1 MMTKKMLTG
10 IAVVALV
17 GTLSAAA
24 FAAPAAGRGRG
35 AGMRTG
41 MGAGVNYVDNNGD
54 GVCDYYGT
62 GAGSRFASTTFKS
75 TSGTAFCL
83 TTKHLAVSPI

>member
-41 MGAGVNYVDNNGD
+41 MGALQNKPFCSAPEFFRACFVA
-54 GVCDYYGT
+54 
-62 GAGSRFASTTFKS
+62 AGGR
-75 TSGTAFCL
+75 
-83 TTKHLAVSPI
+83 

>member
-41 MGAGVNYVDNNGD
+41 MGALQNKPF
-54 GVCDYYGT
+54 CS
-62 GAGSRFASTTFKS
+62 APEFFSRVFRRGGRAII
-75 TSGTAFCL
+75 CL
-83 TTKHLAVSPI
+83 KTLK